1 MTARLSPAS
10 SNWPHNRMRVPA
22 RGALCGMI
30 GRRWALTR
38 ILTLVAGVAAITTA
52 ACLGGSHVTAPR
64 LEGEGRRALFI
75 GNSLTYSMDIPGITQ
90 ALADSAG
97 GDKLAVA
104 TVAGPDMA
112 LIDHLNEG
120 TAVRE
125 IRKGGWEWVV
135 LQQGPSS
142 VEINRDSLR
151 LTTKLF
157 DAEIAAI
164 HARPALFSAWPSL
177 GRRQDFPRAIESYR
191 LAAADVHGVFIPI
204 ASAWLAAWDRDSSAP
219 LYADN
224 LHASLAGAYLSA
236 LVVYATLLNKSPVGL
251 PRTLRLHSGATFT
264 IDAALAATL
273 QNAAAD
279 AVTAAQSP

>member
-1 MTARLSPAS
+1 MNVRPRVSRSLPA
-10 SNWPHNRMRVPA
+10 A
-22 RGALCGMI
+22 AL
-30 GRRWALTR
+30 ALF
-38 ILTLVAGVAAITTA
+38 AA
-52 ACLGGSHVTAPR
+52 ACLGGSGGGVTGPR
-64 LEGEGRRALFI
+64 LDGEGRRALFI
-75 GNSLTYSMDIPGITQ
+75 GNSLTYSMDIPGIVQ

-97 GDKLAVA
+97 GDKLAVE

-135 LQQGPSS
+135 LQRGPSS

-157 DAEIAAI
+157 ATEIAAVS
-164 HARPALFSAWPSL
+164 ARPALFSAWPSEA
-177 GRRQDFPRAIESYR
+177 RRQDFPRAIESYR
-191 LAAADVHGVFIPI
+191 LAASDVGGLFLPI
-204 ASAWLAAWDRDSSAP
+204 ASSWLAAWQRDSAEA

-224 LHASLAGAYLSA
+224 LHSSVAGAYLSA
-236 LVVYATLLNKSPVGL
+236 LVIYAKLLNKSPVGL
-251 PRTLRLHSGATFT
+251 PRRLRLHSGAILV
-264 IDAALAATL
+264 IDASHASLL

-279 AVTAAQSP
+279 AIAANP